1 MFTGIITQLGR
12 VAHSEQ
18 KNGGVSLRIAPQQPW
33 TDLDLGESIACN
45 GTCLTVTGWD
55 EGTFGV
61 DLSQE
66 TLAKTAPHWNAGDIL
81 NLERAMRAGDRF
93 GGHIVSGHVDGVGEI
108 RSVSPAEGAYV
119 MTVRAPEFLAPYLM
133 PKGSITVDGV
143 SLTIVDSGGPAGSL
157 PELQDNEFTLWL
169 VPHTLEVTT
178 LHAWAPGRPVNLE
191 ADQMAKYLDRL
202 LAFREQRRAAL
213 PPTDPLTMTPQEN
226 A

>member
-1 MFTGIITQLGR
+1 MFTGIISQVGR

-18 KNGGVSLRIAPQQPW
+18 KNGGVSLRIAPAELWP
-33 TDLDLGESIACN
+33 DLELGESIACN
-45 GTCLTVTGWD
+45 GTCLTVTDWD
-55 EGTFGV
+55 DTTFGV

-66 TLAKTAPHWNAGDIL
+66 TLAKTAPHWNAGDLL

-108 RSVSPAEGAYV
+108 VSVSPAEGAYV
-119 MTVRAPEFLAPYLM
+119 MVVRAPDFLAPYLM

-143 SLTIVDSGGPAGSL
+143 SLTIVDSGGPAGSRPDL
-157 PELQDNEFTLWL
+157 AENEFTLWL

-202 LAFREQRRAAL
+202 LAFREGRRSVAPASDL
-213 PPTDPLTMTPQEN
+213 SSLQEN
-226 A
+226 L

>member
-1 MFTGIITQLGR
+1 MFTGIITQVGR

-18 KNGGVSLRIAPQQPW
+18 KNGGVSLRIAPAELWP
-33 TDLDLGESIACN
+33 DLELGESIACN

-55 EGTFGV
+55 DRTFGV

-66 TLAKTAPHWNAGDIL
+66 TLAKTAPHWNAGDPL
-81 NLERAMRAGDRF
+81 NLERAMRASDRF
-93 GGHIVSGHVDGVGEI
+93 GGHVVSGHVDGVGEI
-108 RSVSPAEGAYV
+108 VSVSPEDGAYV
-119 MTVRAPEFLAPYLM
+119 MVVRAPDVLAPYLM

-157 PELQDNEFTLWL
+157 PELAENEFTLWL

-178 LHAWAPGRPVNLE
+178 LHTWAPGRPVNLE

-202 LAFREQRRAAL
+202 LAFREGRRSAA
-213 PPTDPLTMTPQEN
+213 PASDPSTLQEN
-226 A
+226 L